1 MPKTVGK
8 LNKTFLGQ
16 LFESLVYQSLAT
28 YTDICEAQLSHLRL
42 RGGEK
47 EIDFIVQK
55 EDAIVA
61 IEIKSK
67 AKIEGKD
74 VANLHWFEKKVKD
87 EYDVVKVVIN
97 TGPYAYKRTDG
108 VIVVPLALFGC

>member
-1 MPKTVGK
+1 MASQPPKSVIVV
-8 LNKTFLGQ
+8 LGQ
-16 LFESLVYQSLAT
+16 LFESLVYQSIAT
-28 YTDICEAQLSHLRL
+28 YADINEAHLSHLRL

-55 EDAIVA
+55 EDTIIA
-61 IEIKSK
+61 IEVKSK

-74 VANLHWFEKKVKD
+74 VANLHWFEQKVNK
-87 EYDVVKVVIN
+87 EYDVVKLVIN
-97 TGPYAYKRTDG
+97 AGPYAYKRSDG